1 MTTSHTSRRSDEP
14 LLSVRDLSVTF
25 GIKHATPFRAVDG
38 LSFDVRPGQTV
49 GLVGESG
56 CGKSVTSLAIMG
68 LLPDRGNQV
77 SGTVTY
83 GGEDLLSL
91 SDKEMR
97 GKRGKDISMIF
108 QDPLSSLNPVV
119 PIGRQVTEVLERHK
133 GMSKKEAMPHA
144 REMLRK
150 VGIPD
155 PDRRL
160 KDYPHQLSGGMRQR
174 VALARALAQD
184 RPLLLMDEPFAA
196 LDAITRD
203 LLHGELERVWR
214 QTGRTVVFVTH
225 NVAEAVRLGQ
235 RVLLLSSRPGR
246 VVAEWDV
253 PAAARHDAPAAA
265 ALTAAITARLGQ
277 EIRRHAH

>member
-108 QDPLSSLNPVV
+108 Q
-119 PIGRQVTEVLERHK
+119 QCT
-133 GMSKKEAMPHA
+133 
-144 REMLRK
+144 
-150 VGIPD
+150 
-155 PDRRL
+155 
-160 KDYPHQLSGGMRQR
+160 
-174 VALARALAQD
+174 
-184 RPLLLMDEPFAA
+184 
-196 LDAITRD
+196 
-203 LLHGELERVWR
+203 
-214 QTGRTVVFVTH
+214 
-225 NVAEAVRLGQ
+225 
-235 RVLLLSSRPGR
+235 
-246 VVAEWDV
+246 
-253 PAAARHDAPAAA
+253 
-265 ALTAAITARLGQ
+265 
-277 EIRRHAH
+277 